1 MPTASMPSS
10 SSASAISRT
19 SPFGTQPLRAST
31 ASATALAAVWPF
43 MSSAPR
49 PHRWPSRTSPANGG
63 TLQSSG
69 SA

>member
-1 MPTASMPSS
+1 MPTSSMPSS
-10 SSASAISRT
+10 SSASAIRRT
-19 SPFGTQPLRAST
+19 SPFGTKPLRAST
-31 ASATALAAVWPF
+31 ASATALAAVWHF

-63 TLQSSG
+63 TLQSAG